1 LGHALDVTDR
11 TTLERELRDRALKD
25 PLTGLAN
32 RTLFE
37 DRLNRAFERSRRRAI
52 AEGMT
57 PQLALAYVDLDGF
70 KETNDVFGHLAG
82 DALLCE
88 VASRLRAGLRTLD
101 TVARLGGDEFALILP
116 DIGSEENARHLIDKL
131 LDSLRDPFI
140 YGGYTLVV
148 SVSVGVGMHPADTDS
163 TDALAA
169 RADKAMY
176 AAKAAGGSGYRF
188 YSDL

>member
-1 LGHALDVTDR
+1 
-11 TTLERELRDRALKD
+11 LEHELRDRALKD

-37 DRLNRAFERSRRRAI
+37 DRLSRAFDRSKRRAVG
-52 AEGMT
+52 EGEM
-57 PQLALAYVDLDGF
+57 PRLALAYVDLDGF
-70 KETNDVFGHLAG
+70 KETNDVFGHPAG

-88 VASRLRAGLRTLD
+88 VASRLRGGLRTLD

-131 LDSLRDPFI
+131 LDSLRHPFA
-140 YGGYTLVV
+140 YGSNTLAM
-148 SVSVGVGMHPADTDS
+148 SVSVGVSMHPADADS
-163 TDALAA
+163 ADALAA

-188 YSDL
+188 YSNL